1 MDQIIVTV
9 TRYHEMFASML
20 EGYHT
25 GRTHNTFAL
34 AVKDATGSRDVEA
47 LLSWVYINGEKYVPI
62 NMNDDDILTNL
73 KDITDP
79 IEITLQ
85 HEPQEPLP
93 THAKVQIAYIG
104 AQLVDIEMARHP
116 TDGLRRVKILK
127 YLGKDAHPAER
138 YLAIF
143 YHDCLIT
150 KVQGW
155 EEHAVFSH
163 NVREIDRNGGIH
175 P

>member
-1 MDQIIVTV
+1 MDNITVTI

-20 EGYHT
+20 EGCHT
-25 GRTHNTFAL
+25 GRTHNTLAL
-34 AVKDATGSRDVEA
+34 AIKDATDSLDVEA
-47 LLSWVYINGEKYVPI
+47 LLNWIYINGEKYIPVNPTDVETI
-62 NMNDDDILTNL
+62 YNL

-79 IEITLQ
+79 IEIEFK

-93 THAKVQIAYIG
+93 DGAKVQIAYIG

-127 YLGKDAHPAER
+127 YLGEDAHPAER
-138 YLAIF
+138 YLGIF

-150 KVQGW
+150 KIRGW
-155 EEHAVFSH
+155 EKHGVFSH
-163 NVREIDRNGGIH
+163 NVREIDKNGGIH